1 MNCFNE
7 YEDYDGIGLAQL
19 IADGQISAGEAAAA
33 AQARLERWNPAL
45 NAVCL
50 PLPEQ
55 AQAQLRQAQGA
66 GPLAGCPVLIKDL
79 LADIA
84 GVPTRNGSR
93 LFDGYVAPRDA
104 DIIQR
109 YRQGGLIFIGK
120 TATPELG
127 LSPYTESEVYGLS
140 RNPWDLTRTPGGSS
154 GGSAAAVAAGIVPI
168 AHGGDGGGSIR
179 IPASNCGVFGLK
191 PSRGRGPAGPDYSE
205 GWQGLVCQHALTRSV
220 RDSAAM
226 LDLLAGGPRGGEA
239 YYWPAPEQSF
249 FAAHQREPGKL
260 RVAWSKRP
268 ILGGA
273 LHPDCAAALDD
284 ALALLTELGHEVEEA
299 SPPLASPEEYNRAM
313 LAIICGEMAGLLRDI
328 ERRTGKPAR
337 HQQLEA
343 ASWALARYGERL
355 SAGELAW
362 ARGFAWEQARIM
374 ETFHQRYDALAT
386 PTLNQ
391 PPALVGGLGPSAAE
405 TAISRWMLGKLGWDW
420 TLRFGQLIPAT
431 SRRLMEYLGWTIPF
445 NMSGQPA
452 MSVPLYWSQAGLPIG
467 VQFVARCGDDLTLLR
482 LARQLEQARPWA
494 QRRPPAPPSA

>member
-1 MNCFNE
+1 MICFKE

-19 IADGQISAGEAAAA
+19 IASGEIAASEATAA

-55 AQAQLRQAQGA
+55 AQAQLAQPQGG
-66 GPLAGCPVLIKDL
+66 GPLAGSPVLIKDL

-93 LFDGYVAPRDA
+93 LFDGYVATRDA
-104 DIIQR
+104 EIIRR

-120 TATPELG
+120 TTTPELG
-127 LSPYTESEVYGLS
+127 LCPYTESEVYGAS
-140 RNPWDLTRTPGGSS
+140 RNPWNLALTPGGSS

-191 PSRGRGPAGPDYSE
+191 PSRGRSPAGPDYSE

-226 LDLLAGGPRGGEA
+226 LDLLAGKPSGGEA
-239 YYWPAPEQSF
+239 YYWPAPEQDFLS
-249 FAAHQREPGKL
+249 AHQREPGKL
-260 RVAWSKRP
+260 RIAWTKRP
-268 ILGGA
+268 ILGGE
-273 LHPDCAAALDD
+273 LHADCAAALDG
-284 ALALLTELGHEVEEA
+284 ALALLAGLGHEVEEVQL
-299 SPPLASPEEYNRAM
+299 PLAPPEDYQRAM
-313 LAIICGEMAGLLRDI
+313 LVLICAEMAGLLRDI
-328 ERRTGKPAR
+328 ERQTGTAAR
-337 HQQLEA
+337 YSQLEP

-362 ARGFAWEQARIM
+362 ARGFIWSQTRAMDA
-374 ETFHQRYDALAT
+374 FHQGYDVLAT
-386 PTLNQ
+386 PALNQ
-391 PPALVGGLGPSAAE
+391 PPAPIGSLGPSPAE
-405 TAISRWMLGKLGWDW
+405 ATLSRWVLGKLGWDW
-420 TLRFGQLIPAT
+420 TLRFGQLIPDT
-431 SRRLMEYLGWTIPF
+431 SRRMMEYLGWTIPF

-452 MSVPLYWSQAGLPIG
+452 MSVPLHWNAAGLPIG
-467 VQFVARCGDDLTLLR
+467 VQFVARCGDELTLLR
-482 LARQLEQARPWA
+482 LARQLEQAQPWA
-494 QRRPPAPPSA
+494 QRRPPAP